1 MYGADVTESDE
12 NRLVEQVALGNE
24 SAFEQIYRSHVDH
37 VLKTAAWRCD
47 DPHEVAD
54 IVAETFLAVWLGAG
68 TYQPDR
74 GTLRHWI
81 AGIAARKFLDLK
93 RTYRRKVALQDRL
106 AGRAQ
111 ITPDEYE
118 ALGDQLD
125 ALRLADTASA
135 AIAGLPIRQRVV
147 FELVAIDGLSVNAA
161 AEALA
166 MTPAAVSMRLTRARR
181 ALQGTLPPQPQ
192 PTLTGSES

>member
-1 MYGADVTESDE
+1 MT
-12 NRLVEQVALGNE
+12 
-24 SAFEQIYRSHVDH
+24 
-37 VLKTAAWRCD
+37 
-47 DPHEVAD
+47 
-54 IVAETFLAVWLGAG
+54 
-68 TYQPDR
+68 
-74 GTLRHWI
+74 
-81 AGIAARKFLDLK
+81 GIAARKFLDLK